1 MSSNK
6 LSVSILLLV
15 GVLLV
20 YVIAGNGAGT
30 IKESYGEYNQYC
42 RWDSRRFCTLENG
55 EGGKCVMNGLC
66 VPQML
71 FYEGPTIRG
80 TGWLSPET
88 TPHSPVA
95 PTWRWDQPGMNTL
108 EPVGLINATET
119 QNAYSN
125 PFVQGY
131 DELVEPVPPIFPIP
145 GNLPETLQEMTV
157 MGQAPR
163 PTATPTATPHPT
175 PKKTKKN
182 RRRRRR
188 RRPNGMIALIVLIL
202 VLIAVAV
209 MVVSNH

>member
-80 TGWLSPET
+80 TGWLGPET

-163 PTATPTATPHPT
+163 PTALPTATPRSK
-175 PKKTKKN
+175 PKKTKKK

-188 RRPNGMIALIVLIL
+188 RHPNGMIALIVLIL
-202 VLIAVAV
+202 ILIAVAV
-209 MVVSNH
+209 MVVRNH

>member
-1 MSSNK
+1 
-6 LSVSILLLV
+6 
-15 GVLLV
+15 
-20 YVIAGNGAGT
+20 
-30 IKESYGEYNQYC
+30 
-42 RWDSRRFCTLENG
+42 
-55 EGGKCVMNGLC
+55 
-66 VPQML
+66 
-71 FYEGPTIRG
+71 
-80 TGWLSPET
+80 
-88 TPHSPVA
+88 
-95 PTWRWDQPGMNTL
+95 MNTL